1 MRTLKI
7 GRQKIRQYTVK
18 DIMDKLDISKVTA
31 LNLINSGKLNSVR
44 IGRQHWINEDDLIA
58 FLLDKK
64 EEQSAGY
71 KKEMIKKIKNPLIRF
86 IVNLL
91 LK

>member
-18 DIMDKLDISKVTA
+18 DIMEKLEISKVTA
-31 LNLINSGKLNSVR
+31 LNLINSGKLKSVR
-44 IGRQHWINEDDLIA
+44 IGRQHWINEDDLID
-58 FLLDKK
+58 FLLDDK
-64 EEQSAGY
+64 EKSTVNY
-71 KKEMIKKIKNPLIRF
+71 KKEIIKKIKNPLIRF